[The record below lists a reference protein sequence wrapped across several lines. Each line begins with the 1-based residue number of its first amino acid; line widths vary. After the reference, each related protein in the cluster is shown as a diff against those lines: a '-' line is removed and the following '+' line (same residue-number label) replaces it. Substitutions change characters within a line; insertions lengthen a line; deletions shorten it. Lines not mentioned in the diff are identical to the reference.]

1 MAVVDTYGYNSG
13 NIPVSV
19 SIETDKAEFVMLYK
33 ITISQISATTEI
45 ILEKIRNELVDK
57 VKLEIGDV
65 TDTKKFDT
73 LKMRFQKTIIT
84 LIKKYLPDLSEET
97 LDFFTTYLMHK
108 SFGLG
113 RIELLMSDTNLEEVV
128 VNNAEEPV
136 WVYHHKHGWLKTNI
150 DLDNEELIK
159 HYSTVIA
166 RRVGRSITL
175 LSPLLDAHLEGG
187 DRVNATLQ
195 PISTKGNTI
204 TIRKFAAKPITIT
217 NFILN
222 RAISVNAAAL
232 VWLAMEYEMSA
243 LVSGGT
249 ASGKTSFLGALCSFF
264 PPNQRIISVE
274 DTREVQLPKYLH
286 WIPMNTREANVEG
299 KGGVEMLD
307 LIVNTLRMR
316 PDRIVVGEIRRKKEA
331 ETLFEA
337 MHTGHSV
344 YATVHANNA
353 EETINRLT
361 NPPIEIPKSL
371 LPAVSLIVNM
381 YRNRRTG
388 ARRIFQVAEITE
400 DSRANVLLQLD
411 LKQDK
416 LVNAN
421 PSQKLIP
428 DLQTQ
433 TGLTQQEIDKILEEK
448 GTILKWLAKNN
459 IDSVDGIGKVV
470 ATYYTNK
477 DSLLTYLKNA

>member
-33 ITISQISATTEI
+33 ITIRKISTTTELI
-45 ILEKIRNELVDK
+45 IEKIRNKLVDK

-159 HYSTVIA
+159 HFSTVIA
-166 RRVGRSITL
+166 RRVGRSIAL
-175 LSPLLDAHLEGG
+175 LSPLLDAHLEGV

-195 PISTKGNTI
+195 PISPQGNKI

-217 NFILN
+217 NFIQN
-222 RAISVNAAAL
+222 NSISVNAAAL

-274 DTREVQLPKYLH
+274 DTREIQLPKYLH
-286 WIPMNTREANVEG
+286 WVPMNTREPNVEG
-299 KGGVEMLD
+299 KGGIEMLD
-307 LIVNTLRMR
+307 LIVNSLRMR

-353 EETINRLT
+353 EETVNRLT
-361 NPPIEIPKSL
+361 NPPIDVPKTM
-371 LPAVSLIVNM
+371 LPAIGMIIVM

-388 ARRIFQVAEITE
+388 IRRIFQLAEITNSSE
-400 DSRANVLLQLD
+400 ANILMQYDFTKDNILS
-411 LKQDK
+411 
-416 LVNAN
+416 AN
-421 PSQKLIP
+421 ESKKFMP
-428 DLQTQ
+428 DLEMQ
-433 TGLTQQEIDKILEEK
+433 TGMTRNEINNDLRDKVEV
-448 GTILKWLAKNN
+448 LKWLVKNN
-459 IDSVDGIGKVV
+459 VIGVNEIGKVV

-477 DSLLTYLKNA
+477 EGLMSFITKH

>member
-222 RAISVNAAAL
+222 RAISVLLIRGLSRWRTRVRFNSL
-232 VWLAMEYEMSA
+232 NICT
-243 LVSGGT
+243 G
-249 ASGKTSFLGALCSFF
+249 FL
-264 PPNQRIISVE
+264 
-274 DTREVQLPKYLH
+274 
-286 WIPMNTREANVEG
+286 
-299 KGGVEMLD
+299 
-307 LIVNTLRMR
+307 
-316 PDRIVVGEIRRKKEA
+316 
-331 ETLFEA
+331 
-337 MHTGHSV
+337 
-344 YATVHANNA
+344 
-353 EETINRLT
+353 
-361 NPPIEIPKSL
+361 
-371 LPAVSLIVNM
+371 
-381 YRNRRTG
+381 
-388 ARRIFQVAEITE
+388 
-400 DSRANVLLQLD
+400 
-411 LKQDK
+411 
-416 LVNAN
+416 
-421 PSQKLIP
+421 
-428 DLQTQ
+428 
-433 TGLTQQEIDKILEEK
+433 
-448 GTILKWLAKNN
+448 
-459 IDSVDGIGKVV
+459 
-470 ATYYTNK
+470 
-477 DSLLTYLKNA
+477 